1 MGRGPRRTGHQP
13 VKKVPLPGRGTF
25 KYAGLWDLF
34 QDILFSEQRG
44 SAFPRRKGAS
54 HMYEIE
60 FVRGHVEV
68 YLDGAFCFS
77 ADTRGEAERE
87 IAQLTA

>member
-1 MGRGPRRTGHQP
+1 M
-13 VKKVPLPGRGTF
+13 
-25 KYAGLWDLF
+25 
-34 QDILFSEQRG
+34 
-44 SAFPRRKGAS
+44 KGVS
-54 HMYEIE
+54 QMYEME

-87 IAQLTA
+87 IAEMTA

>member
-1 MGRGPRRTGHQP
+1 LDFYSG
-13 VKKVPLPGRGTF
+13 
-25 KYAGLWDLF
+25 
-34 QDILFSEQRG
+34 ILISENREMI
-44 SAFPRRKGAS
+44 PNLKGVS
-54 HMYEIE
+54 RMYEIE

-87 IAQLTA
+87 IAEMTA

>member
-1 MGRGPRRTGHQP
+1 MGLYFRYTDLRKQ
-13 VKKVPLPGRGTF
+13 GR
-25 KYAGLWDLF
+25 
-34 QDILFSEQRG
+34 E
-44 SAFPRRKGAS
+44 FPNRKGVS
-54 HMYEIE
+54 QMYEIE

-87 IAQLTA
+87 IAELTA

>member
-1 MGRGPRRTGHQP
+1 M
-13 VKKVPLPGRGTF
+13 
-25 KYAGLWDLF
+25 
-34 QDILFSEQRG
+34 
-44 SAFPRRKGAS
+44 KGAS
-54 HMYEIE
+54 HMYEME